1 MPQGKGTY
9 GNTMGRPPKKKMM
22 ARGGKVGD
30 RKTYDAERA
39 KMDAII
45 KEKQDEL
52 KRLRTGYEK
61 DKVYKEYLE
70 SYRKEE
76 NDPTNAGRKLYRFL
90 DEVGDGIRQS
100 PIGIL
105 ANKMGTGTFSKDD
118 AAQMRARKE
127 VKGYKS
133 GGKVKKKMMA
143 GGKVKAYKDGGL
155 AMVTGKDGKKVPFYA
170 ADGKGK
176 MKAGGKVKKMMAGGK
191 VKKNMGGKIRGY
203 GMARGGRVC
212 KMR

>member
-9 GNTMGRPPKKKMM
+9 GNTMGRPPKKKMK
-22 ARGGKVGD
+22 AGGTVGD
-30 RKTYDAERA
+30 RKTYDAEYA
-39 KMDAII
+39 KMDALI
-45 KEKQDEL
+45 KEKKDEL
-52 KRLRTGYEK
+52 KGLRTGYEK
-61 DKVYKEYLE
+61 DKVYKKYLE
-70 SYRKEE
+70 SYKKEE
-76 NDPTNAGRKLYRFL
+76 NDPTKAGRKLFRFL
-90 DEVGDGIRQS
+90 DKVGDGIRKS
-100 PIGIL
+100 PIGTL

-133 GGKVKKKMMA
+133 GGKVKKNM
-143 GGKVKAYKDGGL
+143 GGKVKAYKAGGL

-176 MKAGGKVKKMMAGGK
+176 MKAGGKVKKMKAGGT

-203 GMARGGRVC
+203 GMARGGKVV

>member
-1 MPQGKGTY
+1 VVKWLKVHNLNSKGINMPQ
-9 GNTMGRPPKKKMM
+9 
-22 ARGGKVGD
+22 D
-30 RKTYDAERA
+30 RKTYEAEYA
-39 KMDAII
+39 KMDALI
-45 KEKQDEL
+45 KEKEDEL
-52 KRLRTGYEK
+52 KKLRTGYEK
-61 DKVYKEYLE
+61 DKVYKKYLE

-133 GGKVKKKMMA
+133 GGKVKKKM
-143 GGKVKAYKDGGL
+143 K
-155 AMVTGKDGKKVPFYA
+155 
-170 ADGKGK
+170 
-176 MKAGGKVKKMMAGGK
+176 AGGK

-203 GMARGGRVC
+203 GMARGGKVC